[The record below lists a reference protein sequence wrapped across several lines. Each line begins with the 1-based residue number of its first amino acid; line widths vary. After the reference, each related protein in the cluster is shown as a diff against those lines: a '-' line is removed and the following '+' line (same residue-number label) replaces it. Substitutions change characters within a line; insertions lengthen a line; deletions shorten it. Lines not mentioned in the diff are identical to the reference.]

1 MYIGPEWIK
10 RGDRKEGKGNDKS
23 DNEKQGMAGSMSQMV
38 VGVRGIVYS
47 RSRQPFVDRSC
58 AQVLKRC
65 VLLSKGRRSFQHVLR
80 PNGGPHL
87 FTGRGASSVTG
98 VISVGLPQPPIAPS
112 VAYSLSL
119 FTEAFSGRL

>member
-1 MYIGPEWIK
+1 
-10 RGDRKEGKGNDKS
+10 
-23 DNEKQGMAGSMSQMV
+23 MSQKV
-38 VGVRGIVYS
+38 VGVEGIVDC

-58 AQVLKRC
+58 AQVLKQC

-80 PNGGPHL
+80 LNGGPRL

-98 VISVGLPQPPIAPS
+98 VISVGLPQPQIAPPA
-112 VAYSLSL
+112 VYSLSL